1 MPLTAGDTL
10 GPYEIVARIGAGGM
24 GEVYRAVDARL
35 GRDIALKLL
44 PPETAADPERLS
56 RFRREARAAAALN
69 HPNVVTIYSVEE
81 SDGVH
86 FLTMELVDGQPLQEL
101 IPPAGW
107 PTDRVVQLATAIA
120 DAVAAAHAK
129 GLVHRDLK
137 PANIMLTRDERVKIL
152 DFGLA
157 KDLRAAGADDATM
170 AVHDRTQPGIVMGTP
185 PYMSPEQLAGQAVD
199 HRTDIFSLGVVIYEM
214 TTGRRPFQGGSQAEL
229 AAAILR
235 DPAPALTKAD
245 VPPALTS
252 LIERCLAKRAAD
264 RVQTAGLLASELRAA
279 WSGPHATAAAPAA
292 TSVAV
297 LPFSNLSADKEQ
309 EYFSD
314 GLAEEIISLLA
325 QVDGLKVIARTSSFA
340 FRGKEEDIRRI
351 AAALNVT
358 HVLEGSV
365 RRAGDRVRVTA
376 QLVAG
381 NDGARV
387 WSQRYDRELRDILAV
402 QDEIAAAITGAL
414 RITLSGQAASP
425 RYAPALPAYEEY
437 LRAKHHL
444 AHVTPESL
452 ELSRRCYERA
462 IELDSRFG
470 LAYVG
475 LGFYWLGRT
484 IFGGCPA
491 HEAIPAAR
499 AAVGRALEIDGS
511 IPEAHAL
518 LGYISA
524 IYDFDFE
531 AGEQHYRVPGARQAG
546 YPLTRPVYGG
556 FLFLRGDVSEAVRL
570 AERAIEEDP
579 LEVWPHMNLHAYL
592 QWAGRDREAYQQ
604 AMRALELDPNLV
616 VARVSL
622 AHFHADWGELPEAV
636 AAAREAHA
644 VGPWY
649 PDAVA
654 TLAAL
659 LRRAGQDSE
668 GQALYQTLGSG
679 GRFGDSRAQAVYHL
693 LMGDID
699 AGAEWVE
706 RAITE
711 HDHSM
716 QYYLRF
722 VIARQLRASHRWPQ
736 IARTLNLQNPA
747 AG

>member
-1 MPLTAGDTL
+1 MPLAAGQTL
-10 GPYEIVARIGAGGM
+10 GPYEIVAPIGAGGM
-24 GEVYRAVDARL
+24 GEVYRAVDPRL
-35 GRDIALKLL
+35 GREIALKLL
-44 PPETAADPERLS
+44 PPETAADPERLA

-69 HPNVVTIYSVEE
+69 HPNVVTVYSVEE
-81 SDGVH
+81 SGGVH
-86 FLTMELVDGQPLQEL
+86 FLTMELVDGQPLQDL
-101 IPPAGW
+101 IPSGGLPVS
-107 PTDRVVQLATAIA
+107 RVIHLAIAIA

-137 PANIMLTRDERVKIL
+137 PANIMLTRDERVKVL

-157 KDLRAAGADDATM
+157 KDLRAAGPDDATL
-170 AVHDRTQPGIVMGTP
+170 AVHDRTMPGMVMGTP

-214 TTGRRPFQGGSQAEL
+214 TTGRRPFKGDSQAEL
-229 AAAILR
+229 AASILR
-235 DPAPALTKAD
+235 DPAPALTRAD
-245 VPPALTS
+245 VPPPLAK
-252 LIERCLAKRAAD
+252 LIGHCLAKSAAD
-264 RVQTAGLLASELRAA
+264 RVQTAGLLASELRAS
-279 WSGPHATAAAPAA
+279 WSGPQAATAQAA

-297 LPFSNLSADKEQ
+297 LPFANLSADKEQ

-340 FRGKEEDIRRI
+340 FRGKEEDIRQI

-365 RRAGDRVRVTA
+365 RRAGERVRVTA

-381 NDGARV
+381 TDGARV

-425 RYAPALPAYEEY
+425 RYTPALPAYEEY

-444 AHVTPESL
+444 ARVTPESL
-452 ELSRRCYERA
+452 ELARRCYERA
-462 IELDSRFG
+462 IALDPRFG

-475 LGFYWLGRT
+475 LGFYWLGLT

-491 HEAIPAAR
+491 HEAVPAAR
-499 AAVGRALEIDGS
+499 AAVRRALEIDGS

-518 LGYISA
+518 LGYVA
-524 IYDFDFE
+524 AFYDFDWDGAARHFSF
-531 AGEQHYRVPGARQAG
+531 PGAKQAG

-556 FLFLRGDVSEAVRL
+556 FVFLRGDVSEAIQL

-592 QWAGRDREAYQQ
+592 QWAGRDREAYQA

-616 VARVSL
+616 VARVSI
-622 AHFHADWGELPEAV
+622 AHFHADWGQLPEAV
-636 AAAREAHA
+636 AAAREAYA

-659 LRRAGQDSE
+659 LRRAGQVSE
-668 GQALYQTLGSG
+668 GEALYRTPGSG
-679 GRFGDSRAQAVYHL
+679 ERFGDSRSQTVYHL
-693 LMGDID
+693 LTGDID
-699 AGAEWVE
+699 AGADWME
-706 RAITE
+706 RAIVE
-711 HDHSM
+711 RDHSIS
-716 QYYLRF
+716 YYARF
-722 VIARQLRASHRWPQ
+722 VIARQLRASHRWPR
-736 IARTLNLQNPA
+736 IAKSMNM
-747 AG
+747 G